1 MRCGD
6 GYMTNTCDGFAVMKT
21 WKDKDFDPWREGIDA
36 KIGAIIKLQLTLADE
51 ADTIAADLVAIGEKQ
66 AKVSGEIYTA
76 ETRIAGN
83 VGDIKDKK
91 EAVNTEKARVALATG
106 GGNADER
113 KHGLVI
119 ALADSE
125 DYQIARKALVEAERI
140 KMVEEALLNE
150 LEREYASNK
159 AQLRAVISR
168 LDVLA
173 ARIKGE

>member
-1 MRCGD
+1 MTDKPCP
-6 GYMTNTCDGFAVMKT
+6 GYHAMKD
-21 WKDKDFDPWREGIDA
+21 WKDKEFDPWRAGMNA